1 MGKKLLGY
9 CTDVRFVP
17 KGIMVT
23 MPVEYMNE
31 ISDILREKFGITIEE
46 YLRQCILWTVNEPE
60 QFEKW
65 IEDCRKEYDF

>member
-1 MGKKLLGY
+1 MGKKLPGY
-9 CTDVRFVP
+9 CTDVRFVSE
-17 KGIMVT
+17 GIMVT

-46 YLRQCILWTVNEPE
+46 YLRQCVLSTVNEPE